1 MGVSVSVTSKRFE
14 CSLVLEHKLSIVISD
29 SGKGKSQLIQRLDST
44 ISSVQVDVTEGYDT
58 FVLTESVFNQYI
70 NKAKRMVRLG
80 KYKSLK
86 DYWSDDNFPL
96 ENCVIFIDD
105 EDFVIRR
112 EFDWFFNADVSNYYV
127 VINRADLSG
136 INYSVSDI
144 FEFCTEGNRHWLRPK
159 YELDNVADNVVPDI
173 VVTEGVGSDFSFISA
188 LYENSLIEVRNLGQ
202 TGKDSTKSFLQANAE
217 KFKDKR
223 VLLLVD
229 YCAFGS
235 CIDAVFELCWEKDI
249 DVIISSNY
257 LSFEYLILNTTFVN
271 DTKLDEFVRENA
283 VKFRSL
289 ERLFTYRLCQLTRG
303 YFIQLFQEFKRISS
317 LLLPALLFKSQL
329 Y

>member
-144 FEFCTEGNRHWLRPK
+144 FEFCTEGNRHWLKRK
-159 YELDNVADNVVPDI
+159 YDLSMADSI
-173 VVTEGVGSDFSFISA
+173 
-188 LYENSLIEVRNLGQ
+188 
-202 TGKDSTKSFLQANAE
+202 KS
-217 KFKDKR
+217 
-223 VLLLVD
+223 
-229 YCAFGS
+229 
-235 CIDAVFELCWEKDI
+235 
-249 DVIISSNY
+249 
-257 LSFEYLILNTTFVN
+257 
-271 DTKLDEFVRENA
+271 
-283 VKFRSL
+283 
-289 ERLFTYRLCQLTRG
+289 
-303 YFIQLFQEFKRISS
+303 
-317 LLLPALLFKSQL
+317 
-329 Y
+329 